1 MPVRP
6 QIMTPPELSSQ
17 HEQKQMLKKK
27 KKNLSQDKDSGD
39 LDQIACQDCQVTAK
53 QLKCHSGAARF

>member
-53 QLKCHSGAARF
+53 QLK